1 MKQDTAT
8 IRIHPALA
16 LQKPLEDY
24 IQYLEKLTARSVR
37 LLDKL
42 AAPGMHY
49 ADSLYDVRGSDEIA
63 GIFKKRLEAVQ
74 SPKIRIKDHAWGQD
88 GQTVYLRWTFSCRRE
103 GVEDIRQGV
112 SEIMFSKD
120 GLVLAHM
127 DYPDMFAPVAPPS
140 RSLLGRIFPRLN
152 KP

>member
-1 MKQDTAT
+1 MNQEAAT
-8 IRIHPALA
+8 IRINPAMA

-24 IQYLEKLTARSVR
+24 IQYLEKMTTRSVR

-42 AAPGMHY
+42 AAPGMRY

-63 GIFKKRLEAVQ
+63 GIFRRRLETVH
-74 SPKIRIKDHAWGQD
+74 SPKIRIRDHAWGQD
-88 GQTVYLRWTFSCRRE
+88 GQTVYLRWTFSCRRD

-127 DYPDMFAPVAPPS
+127 DYPDMYERLPPPS